1 MQRMIST
8 ITEGWGWG
16 GHGGWGWGGGHGG
29 HGHGGWGWGGSKS
42 CFLLCFLAYVYN
54 TKAKS

>member
-1 MQRMIST
+1 MIST